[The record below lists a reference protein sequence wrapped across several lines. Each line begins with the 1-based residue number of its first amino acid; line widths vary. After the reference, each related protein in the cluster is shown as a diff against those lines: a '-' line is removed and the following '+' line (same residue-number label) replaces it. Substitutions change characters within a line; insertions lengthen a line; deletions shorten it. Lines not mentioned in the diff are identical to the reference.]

1 MGGKNSGSFQGENPP
16 YTTTREQKKESRGIV
31 MTQKYTQPL
40 EYFHGDIHRWC
51 PRLANETFIEWE
63 ERAMAITGPHVK
75 LKSLPTTPCDD
86 FDRPR
91 SESMTPRDDI
101 DCDPLGSTKDFSKY
115 SGGKKSLVR
124 KFNTGATRDSEEG
137 KLDYEGFLSP
147 LALER
152 YAKYMHSHR
161 KQSDGQMRE
170 SDNWQKGIPLDAYMK
185 SLWRHLVEVWT
196 LHRKPTFDLDE
207 KAQEEALCAIIFNA
221 FGYLHEIKKAQGE
234 RNADH

>member
-1 MGGKNSGSFQGENPP
+1 MEDFIEKIEHLLPKLPP
-16 YTTTREQKKESRGIV
+16 KDETKCKCWKTEKSNFICCYCSERNEWSVNEGLRTKKETVEPPGKDN
-31 MTQKYTQPL
+31 MAFGP
-40 EYFHGDIHRWC
+40 EA
-51 PRLANETFIEWE
+51 LA
-63 ERAMAITGPHVK
+63 K
-75 LKSLPTTPCDD
+75 
-86 FDRPR
+86 
-91 SESMTPRDDI
+91 
-101 DCDPLGSTKDFSKY
+101 
-115 SGGKKSLVR
+115 VR

-161 KQSDGQMRE
+161 KQSDGQMRA

-207 KAQEEALCAIIFNA
+207 EAQEEALCAVIFNA
-221 FGYLHEIKKAQGE
+221 FGYLHEVKKAQGE
-234 RNADH
+234 RNEDQ